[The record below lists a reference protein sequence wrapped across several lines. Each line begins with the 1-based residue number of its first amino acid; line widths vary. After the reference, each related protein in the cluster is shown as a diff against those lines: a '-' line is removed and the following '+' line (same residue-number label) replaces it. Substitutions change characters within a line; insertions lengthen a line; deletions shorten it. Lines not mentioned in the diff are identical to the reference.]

1 MIVKD
6 FVLSRSVAFA
16 ETLVERWV
24 FDQRIVISNLR
35 IEAHECCGG
44 TRAGSSALIGG
55 SAARAKENA
64 ERARSE
70 DAERLSR
77 LSRRMPRYLC
87 HWPSI
92 RFPLVRHDVTE
103 LLLIGRQKFAVGS
116 NTDARNGRVIALPH
130 GFSTYLK
137 RTSC

>member
-35 IEAHECCGG
+35 IEAHERSGG

-92 RFPLVRHDVTE
+92 RFPFVR
-103 LLLIGRQKFAVGS
+103 R
-116 NTDARNGRVIALPH
+116 PP
-130 GFSTYLK
+130 
-137 RTSC
+137 